1 MDEEYI
7 TNPTTGRPVKVNGRV
22 WRSLKRHGL
31 VESSID
37 TDTAESPEPS
47 RPTDLEATLD
57 ALLTQDDDNDD
68 VVNTDVCSLE
78 GEEEEEEDGTV
89 TYYYKQIE
97 HAICGEPVDRQL

>member
-22 WRSLKRHGL
+22 WRSLRRHGL
-31 VESSID
+31 VESALC
-37 TDTAESPEPS
+37 TDDAMSPEPS

-68 VVNTDVCSLE
+68 VVNTDEEGEVCSLE
-78 GEEEEEEDGTV
+78 EEDGSV
-89 TYYYKQIE
+89 AYY
-97 HAICGEPVDRQL
+97 

>member
-1 MDEEYI
+1 MEEEYI

-68 VVNTDVCSLE
+68 VVNTDEEGEVCSLE
-78 GEEEEEEDGTV
+78 EEDGSV
-89 TYYYKQIE
+89 AYY
-97 HAICGEPVDRQL
+97 

>member
-1 MDEEYI
+1 MEEEYI

-68 VVNTDVCSLE
+68 ENTDEE
-78 GEEEEEEDGTV
+78 GEVCKELTLEEEDGSV
-89 TYYYKQIE
+89 AYY
-97 HAICGEPVDRQL
+97 